1 MLIRIPS
8 EPPEKWKT
16 VRAAL
21 ETQDKTRRLCVI
33 LLVSSLPF
41 VLLLAAAIILAL
53 TGH

>member
-1 MLIRIPS
+1 MLIHIPP

-41 VLLLAAAIILAL
+41 GLLLAAAIVVAL